1 MILQSQQADLGLAL
15 VLFKAQLHGT
25 VPWHCAMGL
34 HHCAISWLCAIDMW
48 QRTGKLRQYKGV
60 AMKRS
65 LCIGLLLMAAAA
77 LILAGCPGK
86 GSMKRSGGMGGGY
99 SRPY

>member
-1 MILQSQQADLGLAL
+1 
-15 VLFKAQLHGT
+15 
-25 VPWHCAMGL
+25 
-34 HHCAISWLCAIDMW
+34 
-48 QRTGKLRQYKGV
+48 
-60 AMKRS
+60 MKRS